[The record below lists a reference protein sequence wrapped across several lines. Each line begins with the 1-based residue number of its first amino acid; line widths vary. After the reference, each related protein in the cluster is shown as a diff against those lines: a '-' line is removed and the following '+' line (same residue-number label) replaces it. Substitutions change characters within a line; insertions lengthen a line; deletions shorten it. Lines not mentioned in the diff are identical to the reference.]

1 MTVVDPVAAD
11 ARLLAGPAGGPTDD
25 ASGGAAVPAGG
36 AGPAGRL
43 DRGLI
48 AVTAVPALVALA
60 VCLYQLSWRNVLFGV
75 HEYDDG
81 VYLGAALR
89 LVAGVVPYRDFVI
102 VHPPGIV
109 LLMTPLALIGRLF
122 GTNVAL
128 AGAREVTAVVTAMN
142 VMLAGL
148 AVRHRG
154 RKAALVAATALAC
167 FPMAPA
173 ADSTLFLEPYLIFFS
188 LLGLIAMYRNG
199 RLAPP
204 RRLLVAGIFFGL
216 GGAVKV
222 WAVFV
227 IAAALL
233 ACGRRIRTGTLPLAG
248 GVALGVG
255 VPCLPFFLMAPG
267 QFLHD
272 VIGAQLPR
280 VGPGA
285 NAFSFGERVLWM
297 TGMAGIRLFK
307 APDVAAEAV
316 ALAFVVMV
324 VAVFARGR
332 RGNLPADRM
341 VLLAALGGVL
351 AMCAANDLYAHY
363 VYFSAAFLSLL
374 LGVAGSRAVDM
385 TAERLR
391 VDARGAL
398 AATGGVCLLAGGFL
412 VPQQIG
418 YARAHLSKAQDPT
431 VLNLVLPSS
440 TCIVSDDPVV
450 EISADLF
457 ASNRKNCPALLD
469 PFGTWLADGPKYEPA
484 YGDGA
489 LVAGV
494 YNLRFPPKFVR
505 EWEQWLNQADYVV
518 ELAPQGGYIPW
529 TPALRNWFFQN
540 FKMVPSP
547 TRSGWIYKH
556 VGHGS
561 PPPVQ

>member
-11 ARLLAGPAGGPTDD
+11 TRSLAGLVAEPTD
-25 ASGGAAVPAGG
+25 GAAWRAGSRAVG
-36 AGPAGRL
+36 AMSLRRL
-43 DRGLI
+43 DRGVV
-48 AVTAVPALVALA
+48 AVSALPALVALA

-89 LVAGVVPYRDFVI
+89 LVAGVIPYRDFVI

-109 LLMTPLALIGRLF
+109 LLMTPLALVGRIF

-128 AGAREVTAVVTAMN
+128 AGAREVTAVVTALN

-154 RKAALVAATALAC
+154 RKAAFIAATALAC

-188 LLGLIAMYRNG
+188 LLGLIAMYSDG

-204 RRLLVAGIFFGL
+204 RRLVVAGIFFGL

-233 ACGRRIRTGTLPLAG
+233 ACGRRIRTGTVPLAG
-248 GVALGVG
+248 GVTLGVG
-255 VPCLPFFLMAPG
+255 VPCLPFFVMAPG
-267 QFLHD
+267 RFLHD

-280 VGPGA
+280 VGSG
-285 NAFSFGERVLWM
+285 NHVFSFGERVLWL

-307 APDVAAEAV
+307 APDTAAEAV
-316 ALAFVVMV
+316 ALVFVALV
-324 VAVFARGR
+324 VAVFVRGR
-332 RGNLPADRM
+332 GWTVPADRM

-385 TAERLR
+385 GAPRLR
-391 VDARGAL
+391 IDGRRALGAT
-398 AATGGVCLLAGGFL
+398 AGVCVLAGGFL
-412 VPQQIG
+412 VPQQVG
-418 YARAHLSKAQDPT
+418 YARAHLSAAKDPT
-431 VLNLVLPSS
+431 ALNLVLPSNS
-440 TCIVSDDPVV
+440 CIVSDEAVV

-457 ASNRKNCPALLD
+457 VSQRKGCPALVD
-469 PFGTWLADGPKYEPA
+469 AYGTWLADGPAYRPA
-484 YGDGA
+484 YGDRA
-489 LVAGV
+489 LVGGV
-494 YNLRFPPKFVR
+494 YKLSFPPRLVR
-505 EWEQWLNQADYVV
+505 EWEHWLNQADYVV
-518 ELAPQGGYIPW
+518 ELAPQAGYIPW
-529 TPALRNWFFQN
+529 TPALRAWFFAN
-540 FKMVPSP
+540 FKSVTSP
-547 TRSGWIYKH
+547 VAGQWLYRH
-556 VGHGS
+556 VGHEL
-561 PPPVQ
+561 PPPVR